1 MNKTLQSLRIFLA
14 LSGFLAAG
22 LAVAQDVNAPSPPEG
37 TKEFAEYDVHY
48 STFNSL
54 FVPADTASAYHLV
67 RAKDQTLINI
77 SVQKKNST
85 ESVPA
90 QVEGRAKN
98 LMQQVKTIDFKT
110 ISERDAIYY
119 IGSLKHSNE
128 EILHLDITITPE
140 GNPTPLNFRLTRK
153 LYTEN

>member
-1 MNKTLQSLRIFLA
+1 MNKMWQSLRILVA
-14 LSGFLAAG
+14 LSGFLVAG
-22 LAVAQDVNAPSPPEG
+22 LATAQDTNAPSPPEG
-37 TKEFAEYDVHY
+37 TKAFADYDVHY

-54 FVPADTASAYHLV
+54 FVPADTASTYDLV

-77 SVQKKNST
+77 SVQKKNT
-85 ESVPA
+85 TKSVPA
-90 QVEGRAKN
+90 QIKGTAKN

-110 ISERDAIYY
+110 ISESDAIYY

-128 EILHLDITITPE
+128 EILHLDIAITPE
-140 GNPTPLNFRLTRK
+140 GKSTPLNFRLTRK